1 MLLSHGAV
9 IMCQQKMEN
18 EKEVFNGNR
27 ISLYDYKDEK
37 GNKAVILEY
46 GTAKLY
52 IWNEDF
58 EELIHGISFVRS
70 KSNAPRG
77 DFYK

>member
-1 MLLSHGAV
+1 MLLSNGAV

-37 GNKAVILEY
+37 GHDAVILQY

-52 IWNEDF
+52 IWDEDF
-58 EELIHGISFVRS
+58 EELIHGINFVRS

>member
-1 MLLSHGAV
+1 
-9 IMCQQKMEN
+9 MEN

-70 KSNAPRG
+70 KLNAPRG

>member
-1 MLLSHGAV
+1 
-9 IMCQQKMEN
+9 MEN

-58 EELIHGISFVRS
+58 EELIQ
-70 KSNAPRG
+70 A
-77 DFYK
+77 

>member
-1 MLLSHGAV
+1 
-9 IMCQQKMEN
+9 MEN

-27 ISLYDYKDEK
+27 IRLYDYNDEK
-37 GNKAVILEY
+37 GNKAVILDY

-58 EELIHGISFVRS
+58 EELIHGINFVRS
-70 KSNAPRG
+70 KSSAPRG